1 MESGRTVVSLDDF
14 EERKLAQTDPAMF
27 LQMHDIPLLIDEVQY
42 APQLF
47 PYIKMA
53 IDNGAPPSSF
63 WLTGSQAFR
72 MMELAQESLAGR
84 TAIIHMPSLSQHE
97 LYGSGDNHKF
107 VIDLESLKERKQT
120 GKPAGLSEIY
130 ERIWNGSMPGHRSGK
145 YRDRNVFYS
154 SYVQTYIDRDVSEL
168 IANVDK
174 LVFLASSYQD
184 FYVSHTKVKDVKYRT
199 SFVYNPVVYS
209 FKASKEDL
217 INKKKEIIVVG
228 RLLEKHKQVSRI
240 LEAWNSIDDV
250 RRDDWKLR
258 IVGDGPDRLFY
269 ENIVS
274 SQNIKDVS
282 FEGFQNPLPFYKNAS
297 ILLMSSAYEGWP
309 MSIIEAMQNGV
320 AVVAMNTFKSAS
332 DIIKNGE
339 NGILTSSDIHEFSNA
354 IQKLMINTELRR
366 KLALNGM
373 YSCSQYSVEKVVDR
387 WINLFES
394 LYGNEK

>member
-1 MESGRTVVSLDDF
+1 MNILFLHRLWPSFGGGETVT
-14 EERKLAQTDPAMF
+14 KCLA
-27 LQMHDIPLLIDEVQY
+27 
-42 APQLF
+42 
-47 PYIKMA
+47 
-53 IDNGAPPSSF
+53 
-63 WLTGSQAFR
+63 
-72 MMELAQESLAGR
+72 
-84 TAIIHMPSLSQHE
+84 
-97 LYGSGDNHKF
+97 
-107 VIDLESLKERKQT
+107 
-120 GKPAGLSEIY
+120 
-130 ERIWNGSMPGHRSGK
+130 
-145 YRDRNVFYS
+145 
-154 SYVQTYIDRDVSEL
+154 SEL
-168 IANVDK
+168 IKRGHSVYVLYFKEKRNMSDSVNVDDKVIQNLIPGVSFDENSSEFFVNQKEAKYVSQFLVNYVKAKNIDIIINQWWPVEYHKDIQIKTNVKIIKCLHMDPDTRKVLTNIKGIKGSLIRALEPLYRIVERKKHLYSCDKYVTNVDK
-174 LVFLASSYQD
+174 LVFLAPSYQD

-240 LEAWNSIDDV
+240 LTAWNSIDDV
-250 RRDDWKLR
+250 RRNDWKLR

-339 NGILTSSDIHEFSNA
+339 NGILTSSDIHEFSKA